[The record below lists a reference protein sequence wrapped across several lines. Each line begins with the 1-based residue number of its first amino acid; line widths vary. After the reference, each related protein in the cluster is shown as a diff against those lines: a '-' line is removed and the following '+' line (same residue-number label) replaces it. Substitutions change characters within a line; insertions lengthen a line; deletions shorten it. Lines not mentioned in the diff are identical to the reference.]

1 MLEELHQPRL
11 LKAGEEVADVRVEH
25 EVHLLALDP
34 DRERVQ
40 RIVR

>member
-1 MLEELHQPRL
+1 MIEAG
-11 LKAGEEVADVRVEH
+11 KAVADVRVENP
-25 EVHLLALDP
+25 VHPPLFDP